1 MKTFQLDATSCHRP
15 PLDFPVP
22 NNHLNPAIQ
31 EKVATTLRADAAEA
45 KEEGSNNA
53 VAISTSLAAAVQAA
67 GLETIITGS
76 LCAMLAPHS
85 PSSNARQ

>member
-1 MKTFQLDATSCHRP
+1 MQHHAIDPP
-15 PLDFPVP
+15 PLIPP
-22 NNHLNPAIQ
+22 SQAITSTPTMQ